1 MVGQVIGMICSILCG
16 IPFLVIS
23 RVEAFKN
30 KPINFWSG
38 DNSLNEKVKNI
49 DKYNK
54 EMGILYTLYGL
65 VFIIGGILFLFF
77 PLVALIIIISNSTL
91 GILIVYLVYKSIIK
105 KYS

>member
-16 IPFLVIS
+16 IPFLVIPK
-23 RVEAFKN
+23 VEVFKN
-30 KPINFWSG
+30 IPIIFWSG
-38 DNSLNEKVKNI
+38 DNSLNDKVKDIN
-49 DKYNK
+49 KYNR
-54 EMGILYTLYGL
+54 EMGILYNIYGL
-65 VFIIGGILFLFF
+65 VFIIGGIFFLFF

>member
-16 IPFLVIS
+16 IPFLVIP
-23 RVEAFKN
+23 RLEVFKN

-65 VFIIGGILFLFF
+65 VFIIGRIFFLFF

>member
-54 EMGILYTLYGL
+54 
-65 VFIIGGILFLFF
+65 
-77 PLVALIIIISNSTL
+77 
-91 GILIVYLVYKSIIK
+91 
-105 KYS
+105 

>member
-16 IPFLVIS
+16 IPFLVIPK
-23 RVEAFKN
+23 VEVFKN

-38 DNSLNEKVKNI
+38 DNSLNDKVKDIN
-49 DKYNK
+49 KYNR
-54 EMGILYTLYGL
+54 EMGILYNIYGL
-65 VFIIGGILFLFF
+65 VFIIGGIFFLFF

-91 GILIVYLVYKSIIK
+91 GILVVYFIYKSILK

>member
-16 IPFLVIS
+16 IPFLVIP
-23 RVEAFKN
+23 RLDVFKN

-65 VFIIGGILFLFF
+65 VFIIGGVLFLFF
-77 PLVALIIIISNSTL
+77 PVVALIIIVSNSTL
-91 GILIVYLVYKSIIK
+91 WIVVVYLIYKAILK
-105 KYS
+105 KHS